1 MKIAFTGSSSTGKT
15 TLANRLMGG
24 AAFSEIVGDFVTE
37 DARSL
42 LRSLGHSS
50 MDNMT
55 RKELRAFQQLY
66 FTQKAEH
73 EMNRTRFLVD
83 RSFVDVAAYWLVRDA
98 FDLPIA
104 DQSEFE
110 NKCRTLAHA
119 YDLHV
124 HFPIG
129 QIPFASDGYRS
140 DDIDF
145 HRRIAEMIEQLLAKW
160 NVRFISIT
168 SSDLDSRTQQ
178 VLNAVKTFDSPIR

>member
-15 TLANRLMGG
+15 TLAKRLMGV
-24 AAFSEIVGDFVTE
+24 ASFSERVGDFITE

-50 MDNMT
+50 MDNMH
-55 RKELRAFQQLY
+55 REELRVFQQLY
-66 FTQKAEH
+66 YTQKADH

-98 FDLPIA
+98 FDLPIV

-110 NKCRTLAHA
+110 NKCRTLALA
-119 YDLHV
+119 YDLHI

-129 QIPFASDGYRS
+129 QIPFTSDGYRS
-140 DDIDF
+140 EDIDF
-145 HRRIAEMIEQLLAKW
+145 HSRIAEMIEQVLAKW
-160 NVRFISIT
+160 SVRFISIT
-168 SSDLDSRTQQ
+168 SSDLDSRVQQ
-178 VLNAVKTFDSPIR
+178 VLNAVETFDSPNR